1 MDAEKVGKRISECRK
16 RAGITQEKLGEAV
29 GFSTNHISAI
39 ERGVNMPRVDKLVEM
54 MNVMKCTADEIFI
67 DVLDVGYK
75 RKASILE
82 DKLNG
87 LPGEER
93 RKILNVVEVM
103 IESAKK

>member
-1 MDAEKVGKRISECRK
+1 MDAEKVGARLRECRK

-29 GFSTNHISAI
+29 GLSTNHISAI
-39 ERGVNMPRVDKLVEM
+39 ERGINMPRVEKLVEM
-54 MNVMKCTADEIFI
+54 MNIMQCTADEVFI
-67 DVLDVGYK
+67 DVLDAGYK

-82 DKLNG
+82 DRLNA